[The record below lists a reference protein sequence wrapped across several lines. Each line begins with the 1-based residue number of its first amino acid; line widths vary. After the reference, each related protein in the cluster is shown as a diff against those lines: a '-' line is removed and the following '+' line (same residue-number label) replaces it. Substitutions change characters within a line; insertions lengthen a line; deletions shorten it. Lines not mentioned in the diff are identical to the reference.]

1 METLLKDHSDSFEA
15 SVAKRASVAAA
26 PLAEWVKANVAFSR
40 VLHKIKPLEEE
51 QNRLE
56 SGLRSA
62 QTRMHSLSNQLEG
75 VETEVG
81 ALRNRLNQVTVE
93 AAQIEVSL
101 KQTNQTLAQSEK
113 LMADLSGEF
122 TRWKEQLKD
131 INQTLKS
138 LPMNSLIAS
147 SYVIYCC
154 EEPSME
160 NRRQLFDECCQTL
173 GVTPFDLNAF
183 FNCSTEEDIFI
194 DTKSDHLTPL
204 ICDPSRKVLAT
215 KFESNCEVTDMR
227 SRDWIKV
234 LELSLRFGRTLVIN
248 DFSRI
253 EFPLLPVLRQE
264 IYGGTDARNWIF
276 IGDKR
281 VDYNKNFKLYLITQ
295 DISSGQLRNP
305 LFQLINLSP
314 NASGMSSSLLS
325 LIIESRRP
333 ELETKKLEI
342 EKQKLRLET
351 ELRDLESKLLSK
363 LLESTGNILNNTELV
378 RSLNELK
385 KSALQVEQSLQES
398 AKLSDD
404 LNRERAEYESLAQ
417 FASQIYFLIREL
429 VNLNPMY
436 RFGVSEYESVF
447 QESMHKYKDLTH
459 NQLLQVRDQSLSQL
473 KQNFRLVFEYD
484 ISHRFGNP

>member
-1 METLLKDHSDSFEA
+1 MEHLLHNHADSFEPSA
-15 SVAKRASVAAA
+15 AKRASVAAA

-62 QTRMHSLSNQLEG
+62 QTRMTSLSSQLEG

-81 ALRNRLNQVTVE
+81 ALRARLNQVTVE
-93 AAQIEVSL
+93 AAQIEVGL
-101 KQTNQTLAQSEK
+101 KQTNQTLSQSEK

-122 TRWKEQLKD
+122 SRWKQQLKD
-131 INQTLKS
+131 INDTLRS
-138 LPMNSLIAS
+138 LPVHSLVAS
-147 SYVIYCC
+147 AYVVYCS

-160 NRRQLFDECCQTL
+160 VRRQLLQKCCQTL
-173 GVTPFDLNAF
+173 NVEEFDLNSF
-183 FNCSTEEDIFI
+183 LDCTTEEDIFI
-194 DTKSDHLTPL
+194 NIKTDHLTPL
-204 ICDPSRKVLAT
+204 ICDPARKVIGT
-215 KFESNCEVTDMR
+215 KFEANCEITDTR

-234 LELSLRFGRTLVIN
+234 LELSLRFGRTLVVD
-248 DFSRI
+248 DFSRL
-253 EFPLLPVLRQE
+253 EFPLLPVLRHE
-264 IYGGTDARNWIF
+264 IFGGNDARNWIF

-281 VDYNKNFKLYLITQ
+281 VDYNRNFKLYLISQ
-295 DISSGQLRNP
+295 DISSSTLKNP
-305 LFQLINLSP
+305 LFQLVNLSP

-325 LIIESRRP
+325 LIIECRRP
-333 ELETKKLEI
+333 ELETKKRDI
-342 EKQKLRLET
+342 EKQKAKLES

-385 KSALQVEQSLQES
+385 KSAIQVEQSLQES

-404 LNRERAEYESLAQ
+404 LHRERAEYVSLAQ
-417 FASQIYFLIREL
+417 FASKVYFLVREL

-436 RFGVSEYESVF
+436 RFGVRQYESVF
-447 QESMHKYKDLTH
+447 RESLDKHKDLTD
-459 NQLLQVRDQSLSQL
+459 NQLLQVRRLSLKVIYQRCARGYSQ
-473 KQNFRLVFEYD
+473 NTP
-484 ISHRFGNP
+484 SS